1 MPLHA
6 GHDHSADTGA
16 TSAVPAGTTSVTS
29 AVPAAPAF
37 KQLGTGIEVLK
48 GASGADTFSLG
59 AKGLIYYLDPSGA
72 SAKDGSYA
80 LIQNFE
86 KGDKIQLVCD
96 EMGDYSV
103 LACDMGDTAGI
114 CSCIYYNSND
124 QSGGHIDLIACV
136 TGPDAL
142 KLDLI
147 DASTFIWEIT
157 PAAIDAVGG
166 IANDILIGGDAADE
180 LIGRGGSDVIIG
192 AMGAD
197 RLIGVDPQG
206 VNPGRGEVDVL
217 IGAPGADSFVLG
229 SKGKVFYLD
238 PLGQSARSYA
248 AIQDFEKGDQIVLVC
263 DEMGD
268 YSLQSCI
275 VGTSDATCIY
285 YERDGVPGVGI
296 TDELIAI
303 VQGPD
308 ALKLNLMDASTFIWD
323 INPAS
328 VDAIGGT
335 ANDILIGG
343 DAADE
348 LIGRGGSDVI
358 IGAMGA
364 DRLIGVDPQSVN
376 PGRGEIDVLIGA
388 PGTDTFVLGGN
399 SSLYYLDPVGQS
411 SRSYAAIQD
420 YEKGDKIQLIGNKS
434 DYVLQNCLIGVSS
447 ATCIYYNRDGSP
459 DVGASDDLIATVQGP
474 EALTLDLNDNSSFV
488 WIQGNGVSSLLS
500 DYVNFNR
507 FRDPITGIHSY
518 STAGSESMRLRSSG
532 WQDEGL
538 AWGLFS
544 ASGGEVG
551 DLAEVHRLF
560 NPLSDDHLLTLN
572 DAEVSSAQKAGY
584 IYEGVIGRAFQS
596 TAGVSALTS
605 VMRFSKDA
613 TGEHFYTASA
623 SEAAGLG
630 ALGFRSEGI
639 AWAI

>member
-1 MPLHA
+1 MLASFRVVEGRMPLHA

-197 RLIGVDPQG
+197 RLIGVDPQ
-206 VNPGRGEVDVL
+206 
-217 IGAPGADSFVLG
+217 
-229 SKGKVFYLD
+229 
-238 PLGQSARSYA
+238 
-248 AIQDFEKGDQIVLVC
+248 
-263 DEMGD
+263 
-268 YSLQSCI
+268 
-275 VGTSDATCIY
+275 
-285 YERDGVPGVGI
+285 
-296 TDELIAI
+296 
-303 VQGPD
+303 
-308 ALKLNLMDASTFIWD
+308 
-323 INPAS
+323 
-328 VDAIGGT
+328 
-335 ANDILIGG
+335 
-343 DAADE
+343 
-348 LIGRGGSDVI
+348 
-358 IGAMGA
+358 
-364 DRLIGVDPQSVN
+364 SVN

-411 SRSYAAIQD
+411 SRSYAEIQD

-459 DVGASDDLIATVQGP
+459 GVGASDDLIATVQGP

-488 WIQGNGVSSLLS
+488 WSQGNGVSSLLS